1 MRMGW
6 FSPENEVIL
15 TRNGVIFTRIPPE
28 LHPKTTKLARLCI
41 HTSRRRAYVYICR
54 PSFLVF
60 VWNSGG
66 ILVKTRWKVGGFM
79 GKVGDS
85 GWKSGDFRWK
95 WGESHQKMRWFS
107 PEMGWFS
114 PEFHRNS
121 IQKPQNSRAYVYIRL
136 EQNVCIHRW
145 AAFCGF

>member
-1 MRMGW
+1 MEW

-28 LHPKTTKLARLCI
+28 FHPKTTKLARLYI
-41 HTSRRRAYVYICR
+41 HTSRRRAYVYIDR

-60 VWNSGG
+60 GWNSGG

-85 GWKSGDFRWK
+85 GWKSGDFRWN
-95 WGESHQKMRWFS
+95 WGDAHQKMRWFS

-121 IQKPQNSRAYVYIRL
+121 IRNQKTRALMYTYVS
-136 EQNVCIHRW
+136 QKSVCIHIPTE
-145 AAFCGF
+145 FSCF